1 MPSHF
6 SLLPNSRTS
15 LTAAA
20 RPAVTGTTRR
30 QVNYGLEVHRNGSL
44 ASGTSAV
51 ELAAQV
57 LGAGDITGVTAG
69 SIARIEPRRGAR
81 AFEPNYFPYVEFVD
95 ADFPWRYS
103 LDTGLG
109 NRIQPWLAL
118 VVLTDDEFEFVDQGP
133 GPLPRIRVPN
143 PTLTLPAIGQVWASV
158 HVHID
163 RGRDGTVPVST
174 VVESQPENSLAR
186 MLSFR
191 RLVERTRYTMFLVPT
206 YEAGRLAGLG
216 ATTVAPSWDAPAW
229 EAASDQLDLPYY
241 FRSGFTTNALEDF
254 ELLVRRLRAA
264 PADEI
269 AGFGEPRI
277 ASAANP
283 GYYPGF
289 SDPGA
294 SFPVQAALQR
304 PGTSLPSFATNTEL
318 AKNLATTLTTVI
330 EGESVT
336 SDGPGRADPLVAMP
350 PYGWRFRQESS
361 VDVDAVGK
369 KQWFHRLNLDLTLRQ
384 VAGTGTEVVARHQE
398 SFMADAWDQYDEI
411 VAANRRLAQLE
422 AAKELVDNVVRR
434 RIEPLPAPVVMSL
447 QQPLHAIVAI
457 DTTPVAEALPKMGIP
472 QAFASVPLRKVA
484 AKRPVRL
491 PDTTPERTHI
501 PAPSVPG
508 DTTPDLRFDPPR
520 RTPTVDAPPL
530 ASPEGQ
536 PSLFQSGAFTAPAAQ
551 PISILVQPFRSDLVA
566 RSGLE
571 VMLRLPAA
579 KVPFVVDGLRPA
591 EEAAVAPILRSP
603 RIARPLATL
612 LERLDPNAMLAGHD
626 KLPDNSVTVVEENRP
641 FVESFLVGANH
652 AMNNELRWRG
662 FPTDMRG
669 TVLPRFWDRGYGA
682 DDSRGD
688 DIPAI
693 HTWTDRIGKN
703 FTSHDDGEAD
713 MVLTIRG
720 DIVRKLGQLI
730 VVLNEATS
738 TTWKKGD
745 GTNHHPVFSGTLGD
759 DTAYYGFNIGRAKVM
774 ANKNSMFF
782 VLYEPMGR
790 LRFGLDIATASVR
803 RKRFSL
809 ASASL
814 TFPVQALQ
822 RSDVFAM
829 PPVQFV
835 APPTAPP
842 ATPAKWD
849 DLSWSHVV
857 TDSAG
862 YLDVDTTSVSVTTG
876 PDYWSTDRT
885 SASIARSMW
894 QKPVA
899 AVLPARRVL

>member
-6 SLLPNSRTS
+6 SLLPNCRTS

-20 RPAVTGTTRR
+20 RSAAAGTTRR
-30 QVNYGLEVHRNGSL
+30 QVNYGFEVHRNGKP
-44 ASGTSAV
+44 ASGTSPL
-51 ELAAQV
+51 ELTAQL

-69 SIARIEPRRGAR
+69 SIARIEPRKGAR

-103 LDTGLG
+103 LDTGG
-109 NRIQPWLAL
+109 WNRKQPWLAL
-118 VVLTDDEFEFVDQGP
+118 IVLTDDEFEFVEQGP

-143 PTLTLPAIGQVWASV
+143 PALTLPAIGQLWASV

-163 RGRDGTVPVST
+163 RGRDLTVPVST
-174 VVESQPENSLAR
+174 VVERQPENSLAR
-186 MLSFR
+186 MLCFR
-191 RLVERTRYTMFLVPT
+191 RLVERTRYTMLLVPT

-216 ATTVAPSWDAPAW
+216 MSTVAPSWDAPAW
-229 EAASDQLDLPYY
+229 GTASDQLDLPYY
-241 FRSGFTTNALEDF
+241 FRSAFTTNALEDF
-254 ELLVRRLRAA
+254 ELLVRRLRSA

-269 AGFGEPRI
+269 AGFGEARI
-277 ASAANP
+277 ASAAKP
-283 GYYPGF
+283 GYYPAF

-304 PGTSLPSFATNTEL
+304 PGTTLPSFATNPKL
-318 AKNLATTLTTVI
+318 ANNLARTLTTVI
-330 EGESVT
+330 EGESVAD
-336 SDGPGRADPLVAMP
+336 DGPDRADPLVAMP

-361 VDVDAVGK
+361 VDVAAINK
-369 KQWFHRLNLDLTLRQ
+369 RQWFHRLNLDLSLRQ

-398 SFMADAWDQYDEI
+398 SFMAEAWDQYDEI

-434 RIEPLPAPVVMSL
+434 RFEPLPAPVVMSL
-447 QQPLHAIVAI
+447 QQPLQAVVAI
-457 DTTPVAEALPKMGIP
+457 GRIPVAQALPKMGIP
-472 QAFASVPLRKVA
+472 QAFASVPLRQVA

-491 PDTTPERTHI
+491 PRTTPEQIHI

-520 RTPTVDAPPL
+520 QTPSVGAVPL

-536 PSLFQSGAFTAPAAQ
+536 PSLFLSGAFTAPAAQ
-551 PISILVQPFRSDLVA
+551 PISILVQPFRSDQVA

-571 VMLRLPAA
+571 VMLQLPAA
-579 KVPFVVDGLRPA
+579 KVPFVVDGLRAA

-612 LERLDPNAMLAGHD
+612 LERLDPNSMLAGHD
-626 KLPDNSVTVVEENRP
+626 KFPDNSVTVVEENRA

-669 TVLPRFWDRGYGA
+669 TVLRRFWDRGYGA

-693 HTWTDRIGKN
+693 HTWADKIGKN
-703 FTSHDDGEAD
+703 FTAHDDDDAD

-720 DIVRKLGQLI
+720 DIIRKVGQLI
-730 VVLNEATS
+730 IVLNEATS
-738 TTWKKGD
+738 ATWKKGD

-759 DTAYYGFNIGRAKVM
+759 DTAYYGFNVGRAKVL
-774 ANKNSMFF
+774 ANKDSIFF

-814 TFPVQALQ
+814 EFPVQSLQ
-822 RSDVFAM
+822 RSEISAM

-835 APPTAPP
+835 APPTPP
-842 ATPAKWD
+842 PTTPKRWD
-849 DLSWSHVV
+849 DLSWSHVA
-857 TDSAG
+857 TDTAG
-862 YLDVDTTSVSVTTG
+862 YLDVDATSVSVTTG
-876 PDYWSTDRT
+876 PDHWSTERT

-899 AVLPARRVL
+899 AVLPARKVL